1 MSDTSLPASEGA
13 AKFFIIKAQTMKHIL
28 LTLLAIVSCAI
39 ATAQTRDASRDME
52 ALIYTAPREAV
63 VYGVSTPYWP
73 QTWQE
78 GSVRFRG
85 VTYTGLKLRTDIRT
99 GRLCVLSLFKGVSLD
114 YKPDEVD
121 RVVIADTAYVYLNK
135 QKGFPGGWVQYLG
148 HTPEGTLYQ
157 RPYIA
162 YQQELK
168 RFVLKKKRL
177 LLTPDGHWKSLGQKA
192 FHQLAAQADATPRTT
207 DTPLAPYVWP
217 LPAPAVAV
225 AAQRGAADAADV
237 QSAAAPAEAE
247 TADRAPSAA
256 DDTAAPRSE
265 GLMGGTFSEAKA
277 TARRTARID
286 NVRSL
291 QMGTNQ
297 LAIEEM
303 ITVPMVLGE
312 LDVLKIVQTLP
323 GVKNSGEGSSGIS
336 VRGGATDQNL
346 ILWGGNTIYNPT
358 HLFGIFSVFNGNVV
372 SDLTLYKGNIPA
384 RYGGRIASVLDI
396 QPRAGRKDKFG
407 ADLTLGLLTSSAT
420 LEGPLSR
427 SHKTSFIASA
437 RTTYSDWMLSLL
449 PEKSGYRNGRAGFY
463 DVNLGLDH
471 RFDDRNLLRL
481 NGYCSHDRF
490 NFVGTQRYAYSNAN
504 ASVDYLH
511 NFSPLFYT
519 DVAVGMDHYDYDTS
533 EFGTVADSY
542 TLDYAIDQYFATWHF
557 SHHDYDA
564 HHIQWGAEGRLY
576 DVMPGRVAP
585 YTDGSLYVGRRLD
598 SESAIDAALYASED
612 WAITQ
617 ALSLGLGARFNL
629 FSATGRS
636 AHLYCGPEFRAA
648 LRYAFARDFSVKA
661 SAGSQRQNIHRLT
674 NTLVASPTDV
684 WKLSDADI
692 RPQTG
697 LQYSLGLYKNF
708 EHGNIECSLEGYYRT
723 MDHYLDYR
731 AGARLLMNPH
741 LAADVVET
749 RGRAYGVELL
759 VKRTEGRVNGW
770 ISYAYSRTRQQQR
783 PTSSPSPRERGEA
796 ATASIDE
803 AYSPLPRREEQGE
816 SPLING
822 GRWYNAAFDKPHEFK
837 FVGNYRFTQRY
848 SVSLNA
854 EYSTGRPLTVPIAR
868 FYDHT
873 IGSYSFFYSD
883 RNAVRVPD
891 YFRMDVGF
899 TAKQSHHLTSKCHVL
914 YTLGCYNVTGRRNA
928 YSIYYQADEGNI
940 HCYRMSV
947 FGAPIPYF
955 SVNLKF

>member
-1 MSDTSLPASEGA
+1 
-13 AKFFIIKAQTMKHIL
+13 MKKIL
-28 LTLLAIVSCAI
+28 LTLFAIVCCGVA
-39 ATAQTRDASRDME
+39 AAQTRDASRDME
-52 ALIYTAPREAV
+52 ALIYTAPREVAA
-63 VYGVSTPYWP
+63 YGESTSYWP

-85 VTYTGLKLRTDIRT
+85 VTYTGVKLRTDIRT
-99 GRLCVLSLFKGVSLD
+99 GRLLVQSLFKGISLE
-114 YKPDEVD
+114 YKPEEVD
-121 RVVIADTAYVYLNK
+121 RVVIADTAYVYINK
-135 QKGFPGGWVQYLG
+135 EKGFPGGWVQCLG
-148 HTPEGTLYQ
+148 ETSEGTLYQ

-162 YQQELK
+162 YQSDIRRFELK
-168 RFVLKKKRL
+168 TKRL
-177 LLTPDGHWKSLGQKA
+177 LKAPDGHWKSLGKKA
-192 FHQLAAQADATPRTT
+192 FHELSVQIAPARAAEETI
-207 DTPLAPYVWP
+207 APYAWV
-217 LPAPAVAV
+217 LPASALPAVARKDNEGTP
-225 AAQRGAADAADV
+225 AV
-237 QSAAAPAEAE
+237 QPVVAPAETVATE
-247 TADRAPSAA
+247 QLSPADEASRDLSQ
-256 DDTAAPRSE
+256 
-265 GLMGGTFSEAKA
+265 GGIDGGSFSEAKV
-277 TARRTARID
+277 TAHRTSRID
-286 NVRSL
+286 NIRSL

-297 LAIEEM
+297 LAMEEM
-303 ITVPMVLGE
+303 VTVPMVLGE

-358 HLFGIFSVFNGNVV
+358 HLFGVFSVFNGNVV

-384 RYGGRIASVLDI
+384 QYGGRISSVLDI
-396 QPRAGRKDKFG
+396 QPRSGRKDKFG
-407 ADLTLGLLTSSAT
+407 ADITLGLLTSSAT

-427 SHKTSFIASA
+427 SKKTSFIASA

-463 DVNLGLDH
+463 DLNLGIDH
-471 RFDDRNLLRL
+471 RFDDNNVLRV
-481 NGYCSHDRF
+481 NGYYSHDRF
-490 NFVGTQRYAYSNAN
+490 NFIGTEKYGYNNAN
-504 ASVDYLH
+504 GSIGYRH

-519 DVAVGMDHYDYDTS
+519 DVTLGADHYDYTTS
-533 EFGTVADSY
+533 DYTNATDGF
-542 TLDYAIDQYFATWHF
+542 TLDYGINQYFAKWHF
-557 SHHDYDA
+557 SNHNLDA
-564 HHIQWGAEGRLY
+564 HRIQWGAEGLFY
-576 DVMPGRVAP
+576 DVMPGRVGP
-585 YTDGSLYVGRRLD
+585 YSDESLYMAKRLD
-598 SESAIDAALYASED
+598 QERAFDGALYASED
-612 WAITQ
+612 WDITK

-629 FSATGRS
+629 FNALGDHSK
-636 AHLYCGPEFRAA
+636 LYCGPEFRAA
-648 LRYAFARDFSVKA
+648 LRYAFAHDFSVKA
-661 SAGSQRQNIHRLT
+661 SANSMRQNIHRLT

-684 WKLSDADI
+684 WKLSDANI

-697 LQYSLGLYKNF
+697 IQYSLGLYKNF
-708 EHGNIECSLEGYYRT
+708 EQGNIECSVEGYFRT

-731 AGARLLMNPH
+731 AGARLLMNPN

-759 VKRTEGRVNGW
+759 VKRTEGKLNGW
-770 ISYAYSRTRQQQR
+770 VSYSYSRTRQQQ
-783 PTSSPSPRERGEA
+783 TSSLFPQEA
-796 ATASIDE
+796 S
-803 AYSPLPRREEQGE
+803 S
-816 SPLING
+816 LING
-822 GRWYNAAFDKPHEFK
+822 GAWYNSAFDKPHEFK

-914 YTLGCYNVTGRRNA
+914 YTLGCYNVTARRNA
-928 YSIYYQADEGNI
+928 YSIYYQAENGNI
-940 HCYRMSV
+940 QCYRMSV